1 MTDIEAG
8 MGQIIYLLDKKEGK
22 GMEQKSKI
30 RWSGWDIIDRIG
42 KGGYGT
48 VYELQREVV
57 GDIERCAL
65 KVITIPKDSDEIE
78 YMRGEGMDDESI
90 SNTLH
95 AQLRDI
101 AREYKLMMKMRENPN
116 IVHCDDFQYT
126 RHEEDLG
133 YDIYIKM
140 ELLIPLMKALHMVET
155 EENIIRLGK
164 ELCNALTA
172 CQKYGI
178 IHRDIKPQNIFLSPE
193 GHFKLGDFGI
203 ARAMEHTTQATAIGT
218 PAFMA
223 PEVAGMRPY
232 GSTADIYSLGL
243 VMYWLLNERR
253 LPFAPLPPTPL
264 TPAVNEEAIVRR
276 CSGEQIPP
284 PKHGSNALKSVIL
297 KACAFDSQKRYQSAQ
312 EFRDALCCI
321 DLPIE
326 KHDER
331 ESTVRDIP
339 ISTDSEEATEVVGDS
354 GFANEPDAATVLQGA
369 APKNTRGGSYRIK
382 FEPNE
387 RHDQLQDAVH
397 TAHPKPHAVHVS
409 EQASNSGSRS
419 SATTNKGNAGK
430 RATII
435 KAILVGLAAAV
446 PFFAIYLATRTG
458 LFTTPK
464 PKNAMEAEYVSTA
477 QTVDILQTLDG
488 KWDSGN
494 YKIDIYDERH
504 IGIELS
510 EAFFSNSD
518 NQDAE
523 GISIR
528 LYHGP
533 EMDNYYTIGFVLQA
547 GKLYGSAAYYS
558 HGTRVRDNDPESFD
572 WNVDNGVMTL
582 DLVASSNTDNTML
595 DIKNIEIIHLIPNGV
610 PITVYSTFKPEP
622 EVIETI
628 PELTEEYDPEFTYM
642 EELGAQ
648 RILVEQWDCGGIR
661 VNIYDA
667 AHIGIDLKDE
677 FFSDSE
683 PQEREGQIILQLYHS
698 LEKNNYY
705 NICFGYQDGKLAG
718 NATYFERGSTKYSYT
733 PDKFSWKVNNDA
745 VHISLTGTENI
756 PWDMFDFEG
765 IRVIYHTADEDS
777 EVRTTIN
784 IRSASSVQF
793 QHFEG
798 PDAVNGGEITEKAII
813 VGLDAEG
820 NPMWTHL
827 SDVKTEIWQ
836 SSRISSIGYVNEK
849 YYYTDDDALVI
860 LDATTGNVLKKVS
873 GFGDVT
879 DGYVNYDGT
888 MYFCC
893 HMGPYFIELSTE
905 GKIIHKIEDVGG
917 TFDWAYEIYRDGDS
931 VYVVFDL
938 GPDPYRQE
946 DYIFE
951 INLKNYTYILTNP
964 DEPTV

>member
-1 MTDIEAG
+1 MTGIEAG
-8 MGQIIYLLDKKEGK
+8 MRQIIYLLDKKEGK
-22 GMEQKSKI
+22 GMEQESKI
-30 RWSGWDIIDRIG
+30 RWSGWDIVDRIG

-48 VYELQREVV
+48 VYELRREVV

-65 KVITIPKDSDEIE
+65 KVITIPKDSNEIE
-78 YMRGEGMDDESI
+78 YMRSEGMDDESI

-95 AQLRDI
+95 AQLGDI

-116 IVHCDDFQYT
+116 IVHCDDFRYT

-172 CQKYGI
+172 CQKFNI

-203 ARAMEHTTQATAIGT
+203 AKAMEHTMQATAIGT

-297 KACAFDSQKRYQSAQ
+297 KACAFDPQKRYQSAR
-312 EFRDALCCI
+312 EFRDALNGI
-321 DLPIE
+321 ELPVE
-326 KHDER
+326 KPVEQA
-331 ESTVRDIP
+331 SAVRDTSIFP
-339 ISTDSEEATEVVGDS
+339 DSEESTEVVENCE
-354 GFANEPDAATVLQGA
+354 FANETDAPTVLQGTS
-369 APKNTRGGSYRIK
+369 PTNIPDGNYRIK
-382 FEPNE
+382 FSPNE
-387 RHDQLQDAVH
+387 RQDKIKDTVH
-397 TAHPKPHAVHVS
+397 TATPKPPTVHAN
-409 EQASNSGSRS
+409 EQAGNSGSRS
-419 SATTNKGNAGK
+419 SITKNKGNARKGLM
-430 RATII
+430 IL
-435 KAILVGLAAAV
+435 KAILVGFAV
-446 PFFAIYLATRTG
+446 AIPFFAIYLASEIG
-458 LFTTPK
+458 LFTTSK
-464 PKNAMEAEYVSTA
+464 PEKTTETEHIT
-477 QTVDILQTLDG
+477 TLQTIDIQKSLDG
-488 KWDSGN
+488 QWNGGN
-494 YKIDIYDERH
+494 YKISVYDERH

-510 EAFFSNSD
+510 EDFFIDSD

-523 GISIR
+523 GIAIR
-528 LYHGP
+528 LYHDL
-533 EMDNYYTIGFVLQA
+533 EKDSYYNIGFVLQA
-547 GKLYGSAAYYS
+547 GKLYGSTAYYS
-558 HGTRVRDNDPESFD
+558 NGTRMRANDPESFD
-572 WNVDNGVMTL
+572 WEVNNGVMTL
-582 DLVASSNTDNTML
+582 DLVASSNMDDTML
-595 DIKNIEIIHLIPNGV
+595 DIENVQIIHLVPNGE
-610 PITVYSTFKPEP
+610 PISVYSTFEPEP
-622 EVIETI
+622 EEIETMPDSI
-628 PELTEEYDPEFTYM
+628 EEYETESTYA
-642 EELGAQ
+642 EALEAQ
-648 RILVEQWDCGGIR
+648 RILVDEWDSGGIR
-661 VNIYDA
+661 ISIFDET
-667 AHIGIDLKDE
+667 HISVDLKDD
-677 FFSDSE
+677 FFTSPESHTQDE
-683 PQEREGQIILQLYHS
+683 CIVVKLYHN
-698 LEKNNYY
+698 LEKNNCY
-705 NICFGYQDGKLAG
+705 NISFSYQDGKLLAMASYLK
-718 NATYFERGSTKYSYT
+718 NGSTEYDYG
-733 PDKFSWKVNNDA
+733 PDFYWRDDKDT
-745 VHISLTGTENI
+745 VHAKLIAGDKI
-756 PWDMFDFEG
+756 PWDMFDFDA
-765 IRVIYHTADEDS
+765 IQVIHHTADDTPEI
-777 EVRTTIN
+777 RTTPEIPSTPAK
-784 IRSASSVQF
+784 IQF

-798 PDAVNGGEITEKAII
+798 PDDVNGGKITEKAII

-820 NPMWTHL
+820 TPIWTHL
-827 SDVKTEIWQ
+827 SDVKYEMWQ
-836 SSRISSIGYVNEK
+836 SYRIESVGYVNDK
-849 YYYTDDDALVI
+849 YYYTDDNTLVI
-860 LDATTGNVLKKVS
+860 LDAATGNVLKKVI
-873 GFGDVT
+873 GFGGVT
-879 DGYVNYDGT
+879 DGFVDYDGT

-951 INLKNYTYILTNP
+951 INLKNYTYTLTNP